1 MLRRLR
7 FARAT
12 YLAKLARSRTYRIP
26 GRAMLHQQK
35 FHDVGKYWLARERSK
50 PAGAQTG
57 SKLCILVLCQYLTT
71 NRVMIR
77 PCIAEER
84 TYIRRFIFLDAS
96 NHNPSIHWSISSTD
110 RCLISREC
118 LISITL
124 SITSIDDLRLI
135 QSRLIPICRLI
146 WRFEDRMHCM
156 AHDRCRLS
164 RIVGGIIRYAVRC
177 KHDHV

>member
-26 GRAMLHQQK
+26 GRATLHQQK
-35 FHDVGKYWLARERSK
+35 FHDVGKYWLAWERSK

-71 NRVMIR
+71 SCVMIR
-77 PCIAEER
+77 ACITEER

-96 NHNPSIHWSISSTD
+96 NHDPSIHRSISSTN
-110 RCLISREC
+110 RCLISQKYRLFYRLLA
-118 LISITL
+118 LI
-124 SITSIDDLRLI
+124 LRLI
-135 QSRLIPICRLI
+135 QSRLISICCLI
-146 WRFEDRMHCM
+146 WRFEDRTYCM

-164 RIVGGIIRYAVRC
+164 HIVRRVIRYAVRC
-177 KHDHV
+177 KHDRV